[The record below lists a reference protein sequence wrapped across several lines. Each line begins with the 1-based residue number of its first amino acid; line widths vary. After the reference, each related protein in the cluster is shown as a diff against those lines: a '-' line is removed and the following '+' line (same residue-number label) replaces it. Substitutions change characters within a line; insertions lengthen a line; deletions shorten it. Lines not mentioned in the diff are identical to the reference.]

1 MSGAGG
7 EELEAG
13 RVGRAHGLDGSFHV
27 RRARA
32 GLLDVGTRVTVGA
45 AATWIV
51 RRAGT
56 DSRPI
61 VRLDGVEDRAG
72 AEALL
77 GLALLVSHAHAPAL
91 SEGEWWAHELEGCA
105 VLDGER
111 RIGTVA
117 RMIEL
122 PSCEA
127 LEVVRAQGQELLV
140 PMVRDA
146 IRRVDVARREIEID
160 TRFLGEQ
167 L

>member
-1 MSGAGG
+1 MEPG
-7 EELEAG
+7 AG
-13 RVGRAHGLDGSFHV
+13 RVGRAHGLDGSFYV

-32 GLLDVGTRVTVGA
+32 GLLQVGTRVRVGVG
-45 AATWIV
+45 TTTIV

-56 DSRPI
+56 ERSPI
-61 VRLDGVEDRAG
+61 VRLAGVEDRAG

-77 GLALLVSHAHAPAL
+77 GRELLVSRAHAPAL

-111 RIGTVA
+111 RVGTVA

-127 LEVVRAQGQELLV
+127 LEVVGDEGPALLV

-146 IRRVDVARREIEID
+146 ILRVDVARGEIEID
-160 TRFLGEQ
+160 VAFLGERG
-167 L
+167 